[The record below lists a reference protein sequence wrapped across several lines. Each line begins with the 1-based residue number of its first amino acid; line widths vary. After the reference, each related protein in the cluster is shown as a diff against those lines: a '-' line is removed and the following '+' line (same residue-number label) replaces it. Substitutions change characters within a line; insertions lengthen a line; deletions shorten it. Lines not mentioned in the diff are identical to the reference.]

1 MWSVTSYTFGMQ
13 DPFEPLPPQLAKR
26 ITERVTEK
34 GIGFSPVRA
43 VVVLIIS
50 LVIVYVVLN

>member
-1 MWSVTSYTFGMQ
+1 MTSYTFGMQ

-50 LVIVYVVLN
+50 LLIVYVVLN

>member
-1 MWSVTSYTFGMQ
+1 MQ

-34 GIGFSPVRA
+34 DISISPVTA
-43 VVVLIIS
+43 VVILIIS
-50 LVIVYVVLN
+50 LVIVYAVLN

>member
-13 DPFEPLPPQLAKR
+13 DPFEPLPPRLAKR
-26 ITERVTEK
+26 ITERVTET
-34 GIGFSPVRA
+34 GIGFSPIKTVA
-43 VVVLIIS
+43 ALVMS

>member
-1 MWSVTSYTFGMQ
+1 MQ

-26 ITERVTEK
+26 ITESVTEK

-50 LVIVYVVLN
+50 LVIVYAVLN

>member
-1 MWSVTSYTFGMQ
+1 MQ

-26 ITERVTEK
+26 ITESVTQK
-34 GIGFSPVRA
+34 SIGFSRVRA

-50 LVIVYVVLN
+50 LVIVYAVLN